1 MQDNNI
7 QICSKHNEGKS
18 IVAERF
24 IRTSR
29 NKIYKFMTSILKNG
43 YIDKL
48 DEIINKYIN
57 TYHRTIKT
65 KPVDVNPSMYIDFN
79 KENNKK
85 SPKVKVGDHVR
96 TWKYKNIFAKGYV
109 PNWSEKTF
117 VIEKVKNTLAW
128 ANAISDLNGEEIVIT
143 FYKKQLQK
151 TNQKE
156 FRVENVIKRKGIYML
171 NGKVMIILNSWI
183 DRKDIA

>member
-1 MQDNNI
+1 MAFQKILDESNHKPNKIWVDKDSEFQKRSIKSWLQDNNI

-96 TWKYKNIFAKGYV
+96 T
-109 PNWSEKTF
+109 
-117 VIEKVKNTLAW
+117 
-128 ANAISDLNGEEIVIT
+128 
-143 FYKKQLQK
+143 
-151 TNQKE
+151 
-156 FRVENVIKRKGIYML
+156 
-171 NGKVMIILNSWI
+171 
-183 DRKDIA
+183 

>member
-57 TYHRTIKT
+57 TYHRTVKT
-65 KPVDVNPSMYIDFN
+65 KPVDVNPSIYIDFN

-143 FYKKQLQK
+143 FYKTNCKKQI
-151 TNQKE
+151 
-156 FRVENVIKRKGIYML
+156 V
-171 NGKVMIILNSWI
+171 
-183 DRKDIA
+183 